1 MASHSKM
8 VGANNCSMKTCGR
21 RLTFMEKNTCTC
33 SKCQRNYCTLHRLAE
48 SHTCPHDFKED
59 LNKDKFIKDNKC
71 IGEKLIKI

>member
-8 VGANNCSMKTCGR
+8 AGLKNCNMKACGK
-21 RLTFMEKNTCTC
+21 RLTFMEQTTCKC
-33 SKCQRNYCTLHRLAE
+33 SKCDRNYCTLHRLAE
-48 SHTCPHDFKED
+48 THACPHDFKDD